1 MKKNIAVVMGGYSLE
16 YNISL
21 NSGAYVMKTIDDKLY
36 NIFKIIIS
44 KEKWVYISAD
54 NDEYTINKDNFTVKV
69 DGNVT
74 SFDLAFII
82 IHGDPGENGI
92 LQKYFEEL
100 KIPFTG
106 PNSKTAEL
114 TFNKKKCI
122 DFVSSYSINAAKSF
136 LLEKGKNYDL
146 NQIINK
152 LNFPMFVKANN
163 SGSSFGVYKAYNE
176 EELKKFIIEIFKIDN
191 EIIIERFVDG
201 REFSLGITNVG
212 KKIKVLAVTELIT
225 ENDFFDYEAK
235 YEGKHKEVT
244 PANINLDLENKLKT
258 EAKKI
263 YKVLKLSG
271 FSRVD
276 FIVENQLPYF
286 LEINTTPGM
295 TEHSI
300 FPKQVRF
307 NNLNMTDLF
316 TEMIQNS
323 LK

>member
-1 MKKNIAVVMGGYSLE
+1 MKKNVAVVMGGYSLE

-21 NSGAYVMKTIDDKLY
+21 NSGAYVMRTINDKLY

-44 KEKWVYISAD
+44 KEKWVYVDGD
-54 NDEYTINKDNFTVKV
+54 NNEHILNKDNFTVNV

-74 SFDLAFII
+74 SFDLVFII

-122 DFVSSYSINAAKSF
+122 DFVSTHSINAAKSF
-136 LLEKGKNYDL
+136 LLEKDKTYDL
-146 NQIINK
+146 HKIINK

-176 EELKKFIIEIFKIDN
+176 DELKKFIVDVFKIDN
-191 EIIIERFVDG
+191 EIIIERFIDG
-201 REFSLGITNVG
+201 REFSIGVTNFG
-212 KKIKVLAVTELIT
+212 KEIKVLAVTELIS

-235 YEGKHKEVT
+235 YECKHTEVT

-271 FSRVD
+271 FSRID

-286 LEINTTPGM
+286 LEINTIPGM

-300 FPKQVRF
+300 FPKQVRL
-307 NNLNMTDLF
+307 NNLNMTELF
-316 TEMIQNS
+316 TEIIQNT

>member
-1 MKKNIAVVMGGYSLE
+1 MR
-16 YNISL
+16 
-21 NSGAYVMKTIDDKLY
+21 TINYELY
-36 NIFKIIIS
+36 NVFKIVIS
-44 KEKWVYISAD
+44 KEKWIYI
-54 NDEYTINKDNFTVKV
+54 NEYNNEFNVNKDDFTVNV
-69 DGNVT
+69 NGNVI
-74 SFDLAFII
+74 SFDSVFII

-122 DFVSSYSINAAKSF
+122 DFVSAHSINTAKSF
-136 LLEKGKNYDL
+136 LLEKDKSYDL
-146 NQIINK
+146 YKIINK

-163 SGSSFGVYKAYNE
+163 SGSSYGVYKAYNKD
-176 EELKKFIIEIFKIDN
+176 ELNKFIVDIFKIDN
-191 EIIIERFVDG
+191 EIIIERFIDG
-201 REFSLGITNVG
+201 REFSIGVTNFD
-212 KKIKVLAVTELIT
+212 KEIKVLAVSELIS

-244 PANINLDLENKLKT
+244 PANINLDLENKLKK

-263 YKVLKLSG
+263 YEVLKLSG
-271 FSRVD
+271 FSRID

-286 LEINTTPGM
+286 LEINTIPGM

-300 FPKQVRF
+300 FPKQLRL
-307 NNLNMTDLF
+307 NNLNMTELF
-316 TEMIQNS
+316 TEIIQNT

>member
-1 MKKNIAVVMGGYSLE
+1 MGGYSLE
-16 YNISL
+16 HNISL
-21 NSGAYVMKTIDDKLY
+21 NSGAFVMRSINYELY
-36 NIFKIIIS
+36 NVFKIVIS
-44 KEKWVYISAD
+44 KEKWIYI
-54 NDEYTINKDNFTVKV
+54 NEYNNEFNVNKDDFTVNV
-69 DGNVT
+69 NGNVI
-74 SFDLAFII
+74 SFDSVFII

-122 DFVSSYSINAAKSF
+122 DFVSAHSINTAKSF
-136 LLEKGKNYDL
+136 LLEKDKSYDL
-146 NQIINK
+146 NKIINK

-163 SGSSFGVYKAYNE
+163 SGSSFGVYKAYNKD
-176 EELKKFIIEIFKIDN
+176 ELNKFIVDIFKIDN
-191 EIIIERFVDG
+191 EIIIERFIDG
-201 REFSLGITNVG
+201 REFSIGVTNFD
-212 KKIKVLAVTELIT
+212 KEIKVLAVSELIS

-244 PANINLDLENKLKT
+244 PANINLDLENKLKK

-263 YKVLKLSG
+263 YEILKLSG
-271 FSRVD
+271 FSRID

-286 LEINTTPGM
+286 LEINTIPGM

-300 FPKQVRF
+300 FPKQLRL
-307 NNLNMTDLF
+307 NNLNMTELF
-316 TEMIQNS
+316 TEIIQNT

>member
-21 NSGAYVMKTIDDKLY
+21 NSGAFVMRTINYELY
-36 NIFKIIIS
+36 NIFKIVIS
-44 KEKWVYISAD
+44 QEKWIYI
-54 NDEYTINKDNFTVKV
+54 NQYNNEFNINKDDFTVNV
-69 DGNVT
+69 NGNVT
-74 SFDLAFII
+74 RFDAVFIM
-82 IHGDPGENGI
+82 IHGDPGENGV

-122 DFVSSYSINAAKSF
+122 DFVSTHSINAAKSF
-136 LLEKGKNYDL
+136 LLEKDKSYDL
-146 NQIINK
+146 NKIIHK

-163 SGSSFGVYKAYNE
+163 YGSSFGVYKAYNE
-176 EELKKFIIEIFKIDN
+176 DELNKFIVDVFKIDK
-191 EIIIERFVDG
+191 EIIIEKFIDG
-201 REFSLGITNVG
+201 REFSIGVTNFD
-212 KKIKVLAVTELIT
+212 KEIKVLAVTELIS

-244 PANINLDLENKLKT
+244 PANINLDLENKLKK

-263 YKVLKLSG
+263 YEVLKLSG
-271 FSRVD
+271 FSRID

-286 LEINTTPGM
+286 LEINTIPGM

-300 FPKQVRF
+300 FPKQIRL
-307 NNLNMTDLF
+307 NNLNMTELF
-316 TEMIQNS
+316 TEIIQNT

>member
-1 MKKNIAVVMGGYSLE
+1 MGGYSLE
-16 YNISL
+16 HNISL
-21 NSGAYVMKTIDDKLY
+21 NSGAFVMRTINYELY
-36 NIFKIIIS
+36 NVFKIVIS
-44 KEKWVYISAD
+44 KEKWIYI
-54 NDEYTINKDNFTVKV
+54 NEYNNEFNVNKDDFTVNV
-69 DGNVT
+69 NGNVI
-74 SFDLAFII
+74 SFDSVFII

-122 DFVSSYSINAAKSF
+122 DFVSAHSINTAKSF
-136 LLEKGKNYDL
+136 LLEKDKSYDL
-146 NQIINK
+146 YKIINK

-163 SGSSFGVYKAYNE
+163 SGSSFGVYKAYNKD
-176 EELKKFIIEIFKIDN
+176 ELNKFIVDIFKIDN
-191 EIIIERFVDG
+191 EIIIERFIDG
-201 REFSLGITNVG
+201 REFSIGVTNFD
-212 KKIKVLAVTELIT
+212 KEIKVLAVSELIS

-244 PANINLDLENKLKT
+244 PANINLDLENKLKK

-263 YKVLKLSG
+263 YEILKLSG
-271 FSRVD
+271 FSRID

-286 LEINTTPGM
+286 LEINTIPGM

-300 FPKQVRF
+300 FPKQLRL
-307 NNLNMTDLF
+307 NNLNMTELF
-316 TEMIQNS
+316 TEIIQNT

>member
-44 KEKWVYISAD
+44 KEKWVYISA
-54 NDEYTINKDNFTVKV
+54 NNNEYTINKDNFTVKV

-201 REFSLGITNVG
+201 REFSLGVTNVG

>member
-1 MKKNIAVVMGGYSLE
+1 MKKNVAVVMGGYSLE
-16 YNISL
+16 HNVSL
-21 NSGAYVMKTIDDKLY
+21 NSGAYVMRTIDDKLY

-44 KEKWVYISAD
+44 KEKWVYIDGD
-54 NDEYTINKDNFTVKV
+54 NNEHILNKDNFTVNV

-74 SFDLAFII
+74 SFDLVFII

-106 PNSKTAEL
+106 PNSKTAKL

-122 DFVSSYSINAAKSF
+122 DFVSTHSINAAKSF
-136 LLEKGKNYDL
+136 LLEKDKTYDL
-146 NQIINK
+146 HKIINK

-163 SGSSFGVYKAYNE
+163 SGSSFGVYKAYNKD
-176 EELKKFIIEIFKIDN
+176 ELKKFIVDIFKIDN
-191 EIIIERFVDG
+191 EIIIERFIDG
-201 REFSLGITNVG
+201 REFSIGVTNFG
-212 KKIKVLAVTELIT
+212 KEIKVLAVTELIS

-271 FSRVD
+271 FSRID

-286 LEINTTPGM
+286 LEINTIPGM

-300 FPKQVRF
+300 FPKQVRL
-307 NNLNMTDLF
+307 NNLNMTELF
-316 TEMIQNS
+316 TEIIQNT

>member
-54 NDEYTINKDNFTVKV
+54 NNEYTINKDNFTVKV

-176 EELKKFIIEIFKIDN
+176 DELKKFIIEIFKIDN

-263 YKVLKLSG
+263 YKVLNLSG

>member
-1 MKKNIAVVMGGYSLE
+1 MKKNVAVVMGGYSLE
-16 YNISL
+16 HNVSL
-21 NSGAYVMKTIDDKLY
+21 NSGAYVMRTIDDKLY

-44 KEKWVYISAD
+44 KEKWIYIDGD
-54 NDEYTINKDNFTVKV
+54 NNEYILNKDNFTVNV

-74 SFDLAFII
+74 SFDLVFII

-106 PNSKTAEL
+106 PNSKTAKL

-122 DFVSSYSINAAKSF
+122 DFVSTHSINAAKSF
-136 LLEKGKNYDL
+136 LLEKDKTYDL
-146 NQIINK
+146 HKIINK

-176 EELKKFIIEIFKIDN
+176 DELKKFFVFVFIIDN
-191 EIIIERFVDG
+191 EIIIERFIDG
-201 REFSLGITNVG
+201 REFSIGVTNFG
-212 KKIKVLAVTELIT
+212 KEIKVLAVTELIS

-271 FSRVD
+271 FSRID

-286 LEINTTPGM
+286 LEINTIPGM

-300 FPKQVRF
+300 FPKQVRL
-307 NNLNMTDLF
+307 NNLNMTELF
-316 TEMIQNS
+316 TEIIQKT

>member
-1 MKKNIAVVMGGYSLE
+1 MGGYSLE
-16 YNISL
+16 HNISL
-21 NSGAYVMKTIDDKLY
+21 NSGAFVMRTINYELY
-36 NIFKIIIS
+36 NVFKIVIS
-44 KEKWVYISAD
+44 KEKWIYI
-54 NDEYTINKDNFTVKV
+54 NEYNNEFNVNKDDFTVNV
-69 DGNVT
+69 NGNVI
-74 SFDLAFII
+74 SFDSVFII

-122 DFVSSYSINAAKSF
+122 DFVSAHSINTAKSF
-136 LLEKGKNYDL
+136 LLEKDKSYDL
-146 NQIINK
+146 YKIINK

-163 SGSSFGVYKAYNE
+163 SGSSYGVYKAYNKD
-176 EELKKFIIEIFKIDN
+176 ELNKFIVDIFKIDN
-191 EIIIERFVDG
+191 EIIIERFIDG
-201 REFSLGITNVG
+201 REFSIGVTNFD
-212 KKIKVLAVTELIT
+212 KEIKVLAVSELIS

-244 PANINLDLENKLKT
+244 PANINLDLENKLKK

-263 YKVLKLSG
+263 YEVLKLSG
-271 FSRVD
+271 FSRID

-286 LEINTTPGM
+286 LEINTIPGM

-300 FPKQVRF
+300 FPKQLRL
-307 NNLNMTDLF
+307 NNLNMTELF
-316 TEMIQNS
+316 TEIIQNT

>member
-1 MKKNIAVVMGGYSLE
+1 MGGYSLE
-16 YNISL
+16 HNISL
-21 NSGAYVMKTIDDKLY
+21 NSGAFVMRSINYELY
-36 NIFKIIIS
+36 NVFKIVIS
-44 KEKWVYISAD
+44 KEKWIYI
-54 NDEYTINKDNFTVKV
+54 NEYNNEFNVNKDDFTVNV
-69 DGNVT
+69 NGNVI
-74 SFDLAFII
+74 SFDSVFII

-122 DFVSSYSINAAKSF
+122 DFVSAHSINTAKSF
-136 LLEKGKNYDL
+136 LLEKDKSYDL
-146 NQIINK
+146 NKIINK

-163 SGSSFGVYKAYNE
+163 SGSSFGVYKAYNKD
-176 EELKKFIIEIFKIDN
+176 ELNKFIVDIFKIDN
-191 EIIIERFVDG
+191 EIIIERFIDG
-201 REFSLGITNVG
+201 REFSIGVTNFD
-212 KKIKVLAVTELIT
+212 KEIKVLAVSELIS

-244 PANINLDLENKLKT
+244 PANINLDLENKLKK

-263 YKVLKLSG
+263 YEVLKLSG
-271 FSRVD
+271 FSRID

-286 LEINTTPGM
+286 LEINTIPGM

-300 FPKQVRF
+300 FPKQLRL
-307 NNLNMTDLF
+307 NNLNMTELF
-316 TEMIQNS
+316 TEIIQNT

>member
-1 MKKNIAVVMGGYSLE
+1 MGGYSLE
-16 YNISL
+16 HNISL
-21 NSGAYVMKTIDDKLY
+21 KSGAFVMRTINYELY
-36 NIFKIIIS
+36 NVFKIVIS
-44 KEKWVYISAD
+44 KEKWIYI
-54 NDEYTINKDNFTVKV
+54 NEYNNEFNVNKDDFTVNV
-69 DGNVT
+69 NGNVI
-74 SFDLAFII
+74 SFDSVFII

-122 DFVSSYSINAAKSF
+122 DFVSTHSINTAKSF
-136 LLEKGKNYDL
+136 LLEKDKSYDL
-146 NQIINK
+146 NKIINK

-163 SGSSFGVYKAYNE
+163 SGSSFGVYKAYNKD
-176 EELKKFIIEIFKIDN
+176 ELNKFIVDIFKIDN
-191 EIIIERFVDG
+191 EIIIERFIDG
-201 REFSLGITNVG
+201 REFSIGVTNFD
-212 KKIKVLAVTELIT
+212 KEIKVLAVTELIS

-244 PANINLDLENKLKT
+244 PANINLDLENKLKK

-263 YKVLKLSG
+263 YEVLKLSG
-271 FSRVD
+271 FSRID

-286 LEINTTPGM
+286 LEINTIPGM

-300 FPKQVRF
+300 FPKQLRL
-307 NNLNMTDLF
+307 NNLNMTELF
-316 TEMIQNS
+316 TEIIQNT

>member
-54 NDEYTINKDNFTVKV
+54 NNEYTINKDNFTVKV

-114 TFNKKKCI
+114 TFNKKKCV
-122 DFVSSYSINAAKSF
+122 DFVSSHSINAAKSF
-136 LLEKGKNYDL
+136 LLEKDKNYDL

-176 EELKKFIIEIFKIDN
+176 DELKKFIIEIFKIDN

-201 REFSLGITNVG
+201 REFSLGV
-212 KKIKVLAVTELIT
+212 KML
-225 ENDFFDYEAK
+225 
-235 YEGKHKEVT
+235 
-244 PANINLDLENKLKT
+244 
-258 EAKKI
+258 AKK
-263 YKVLKLSG
+263 
-271 FSRVD
+271 
-276 FIVENQLPYF
+276 
-286 LEINTTPGM
+286 
-295 TEHSI
+295 
-300 FPKQVRF
+300 
-307 NNLNMTDLF
+307 
-316 TEMIQNS
+316 
-323 LK
+323 

>member
-1 MKKNIAVVMGGYSLE
+1 VKKNIAVVMGGYSLE

-21 NSGAYVMKTIDDKLY
+21 NSGAFVMRTINYELY
-36 NIFKIIIS
+36 NIFKIVIS
-44 KEKWVYISAD
+44 QEKWIYI
-54 NDEYTINKDNFTVKV
+54 NEYNNKFNVNKDDFTVNV
-69 DGNVT
+69 NGNVT
-74 SFDLAFII
+74 SFDAVFII
-82 IHGDPGENGI
+82 IHGDPGENGV

-122 DFVSSYSINAAKSF
+122 DFVSTHSINAAKSF
-136 LLEKGKNYDL
+136 LLEKDKSYDL
-146 NQIINK
+146 NKIIHK

-176 EELKKFIIEIFKIDN
+176 DELNKFIVDVFKIDK
-191 EIIIERFVDG
+191 EIIIEKFIDG
-201 REFSLGITNVG
+201 REFSIGVTNFDNE
-212 KKIKVLAVTELIT
+212 IKVLAVTELIS

-244 PANINLDLENKLKT
+244 PANINLDLENKLKK

-263 YKVLKLSG
+263 YEVLKLSG
-271 FSRVD
+271 FSRID

-286 LEINTTPGM
+286 LEINTIPGM

-300 FPKQVRF
+300 FPKQIRL
-307 NNLNMTDLF
+307 NNLNMTELF
-316 TEMIQNS
+316 TQIIQNTM
-323 LK
+323 K

>member
-1 MKKNIAVVMGGYSLE
+1 MGGYSLE
-16 YNISL
+16 HNISL
-21 NSGAYVMKTIDDKLY
+21 NSGAFVMRTINYELY
-36 NIFKIIIS
+36 NVFKIVIS
-44 KEKWVYISAD
+44 KEKWIYI
-54 NDEYTINKDNFTVKV
+54 NEYNNEFNVNKDDFTVNV
-69 DGNVT
+69 NGNVI
-74 SFDLAFII
+74 SFDSVFII

-122 DFVSSYSINAAKSF
+122 DFVSAHSINTAKSF
-136 LLEKGKNYDL
+136 LLEKDKSYDL
-146 NQIINK
+146 YKIINK

-163 SGSSFGVYKAYNE
+163 SGSSYGVYKAYNKD
-176 EELKKFIIEIFKIDN
+176 ELNKFIVDIFKIDN
-191 EIIIERFVDG
+191 EIIIERFIDG
-201 REFSLGITNVG
+201 REFSVGVTNFD
-212 KKIKVLAVTELIT
+212 KEIKVLAVTELIS

-244 PANINLDLENKLKT
+244 PANINLDLENKLKK

-263 YKVLKLSG
+263 YEVLKLSG
-271 FSRVD
+271 FSRID

-286 LEINTTPGM
+286 LEINTIPGM

-300 FPKQVRF
+300 FPKQLRL
-307 NNLNMTDLF
+307 NNLNMTELF
-316 TEMIQNS
+316 TEIIQNT

>member
-1 MKKNIAVVMGGYSLE
+1 VKKNIAVVMGGYSLE

-21 NSGAYVMKTIDDKLY
+21 NSGAFVMRTINYELY
-36 NIFKIIIS
+36 NIFKIVMS
-44 KEKWVYISAD
+44 QEKWIYI
-54 NDEYTINKDNFTVKV
+54 NEYNNKFNVNKDDFTVNV
-69 DGNVT
+69 NGNVT
-74 SFDLAFII
+74 SFDAVFII
-82 IHGDPGENGI
+82 IHGDPGENGV

-122 DFVSSYSINAAKSF
+122 DFVSTHSINAAKSF
-136 LLEKGKNYDL
+136 LLEKDKSYDL
-146 NQIINK
+146 NKIIYK

-176 EELKKFIIEIFKIDN
+176 DELNKFIVDVFKIDK
-191 EIIIERFVDG
+191 EIIIEKFIDG
-201 REFSLGITNVG
+201 REFSIGVTNFD
-212 KKIKVLAVTELIT
+212 KEIKVLAVTELMS

-244 PANINLDLENKLKT
+244 PANINLDLENKLKK

-263 YKVLKLSG
+263 YEVLKLSG
-271 FSRVD
+271 FSRID

-286 LEINTTPGM
+286 LEINTIPGM

-300 FPKQVRF
+300 FPKQIRL
-307 NNLNMTDLF
+307 NNLNMTELF
-316 TEMIQNS
+316 TQIIQNT

>member
-1 MKKNIAVVMGGYSLE
+1 MGGYSLE
-16 YNISL
+16 HNISL
-21 NSGAYVMKTIDDKLY
+21 NSGAFVMRTINYELY
-36 NIFKIIIS
+36 NVFKIVIS
-44 KEKWVYISAD
+44 KEKWIYI
-54 NDEYTINKDNFTVKV
+54 NEYNNEFNVNKDDFTVNV
-69 DGNVT
+69 NGNVI
-74 SFDLAFII
+74 SFDSVFII

-122 DFVSSYSINAAKSF
+122 DFVSTHSINTAKSF
-136 LLEKGKNYDL
+136 LLEKDKSYDL
-146 NQIINK
+146 NKIINK

-163 SGSSFGVYKAYNE
+163 SGSSFGVYKAYNKD
-176 EELKKFIIEIFKIDN
+176 ELNKFIVDIFKIDN
-191 EIIIERFVDG
+191 EIIIERFIDG
-201 REFSLGITNVG
+201 REFSIGVTNFD
-212 KKIKVLAVTELIT
+212 KEIKVLAVTELIS

-244 PANINLDLENKLKT
+244 PANINLDLENKLKK

-263 YKVLKLSG
+263 YEILKLSG
-271 FSRVD
+271 FSRID

-286 LEINTTPGM
+286 LEINTIPGM

-300 FPKQVRF
+300 FPKQLRL
-307 NNLNMTDLF
+307 NNLNMTELF
-316 TEMIQNS
+316 TEIIQNT

>member
-1 MKKNIAVVMGGYSLE
+1 MR
-16 YNISL
+16 
-21 NSGAYVMKTIDDKLY
+21 TINYELY
-36 NIFKIIIS
+36 NVFKIVIS
-44 KEKWVYISAD
+44 KEKWIYI
-54 NDEYTINKDNFTVKV
+54 NEYNNEFNVNKDDFTVNV
-69 DGNVT
+69 NGNVI
-74 SFDLAFII
+74 SFDSVFII

-122 DFVSSYSINAAKSF
+122 DFVSAHSINTSKSF
-136 LLEKGKNYDL
+136 LLEKDKSYDL
-146 NQIINK
+146 YKIINK

-163 SGSSFGVYKAYNE
+163 SGSSYGVYKAYNKD
-176 EELKKFIIEIFKIDN
+176 ELNKFIVDIFKIDN
-191 EIIIERFVDG
+191 EIIIERFIDG
-201 REFSLGITNVG
+201 REFSIGVTNFD
-212 KKIKVLAVTELIT
+212 KEIKVLAVSELIS

-244 PANINLDLENKLKT
+244 PANINLDLENKLKK

-263 YKVLKLSG
+263 YEVLKLSG
-271 FSRVD
+271 FSRID

-286 LEINTTPGM
+286 LEINTIPGM

-300 FPKQVRF
+300 FPKQLRL
-307 NNLNMTDLF
+307 NNLNMTELF
-316 TEMIQNS
+316 TEIIQNT

>member
-1 MKKNIAVVMGGYSLE
+1 MGGYSLE
-16 YNISL
+16 HNISL
-21 NSGAYVMKTIDDKLY
+21 NSGAFVMRTINYELY
-36 NIFKIIIS
+36 NVFKIVIS
-44 KEKWVYISAD
+44 KEKWIYI
-54 NDEYTINKDNFTVKV
+54 NEYNNEFNVNKDDFTVNV
-69 DGNVT
+69 NGNVI
-74 SFDLAFII
+74 SFDSVFII

-122 DFVSSYSINAAKSF
+122 DFVSAHSINTAKSF
-136 LLEKGKNYDL
+136 LLEKDKSYDL
-146 NQIINK
+146 NKIINK

-163 SGSSFGVYKAYNE
+163 SGSSFGVYKAYNKD
-176 EELKKFIIEIFKIDN
+176 ELNKFIVDIFKIDN
-191 EIIIERFVDG
+191 EIIIERFIDG
-201 REFSLGITNVG
+201 REFSIGVTNFD
-212 KKIKVLAVTELIT
+212 KEIKVLAVTELIS

-244 PANINLDLENKLKT
+244 PANINLDLENKLKK

-263 YKVLKLSG
+263 YEILKLSG
-271 FSRVD
+271 FSRID

-286 LEINTTPGM
+286 LEINTIPGM

-300 FPKQVRF
+300 FPKQLRL
-307 NNLNMTDLF
+307 NNLNMTELF
-316 TEMIQNS
+316 TEIIQNT

>member
-1 MKKNIAVVMGGYSLE
+1 MKKNVAVVMGGYSLE
-16 YNISL
+16 HNVSL
-21 NSGAYVMKTIDDKLY
+21 NSGAYVMRTIDDKLY

-44 KEKWVYISAD
+44 KEKWVYIDGD
-54 NDEYTINKDNFTVKV
+54 NNEYILNKDNFTVNV

-74 SFDLAFII
+74 SFDLVFII

-106 PNSKTAEL
+106 PNSKTAKL

-122 DFVSSYSINAAKSF
+122 DFVSTHSINAAKSF
-136 LLEKGKNYDL
+136 LLEKNKTYDL
-146 NQIINK
+146 HKIITK

-176 EELKKFIIEIFKIDN
+176 DELKKFIVDIFKIDN
-191 EIIIERFVDG
+191 EIIIERFIDG
-201 REFSLGITNVG
+201 REFSIGVTNFG
-212 KKIKVLAVTELIT
+212 KEIKVLAVTELIS

-258 EAKKI
+258 KAKKI

-271 FSRVD
+271 FSRID

-286 LEINTTPGM
+286 LEINTIPGM

-300 FPKQVRF
+300 FPKQVRL
-307 NNLNMTDLF
+307 NNLNMTELF
-316 TEMIQNS
+316 TEIIQNT

>member
-1 MKKNIAVVMGGYSLE
+1 MKKNIAVIMGGYSLE
-16 YNISL
+16 HNISL
-21 NSGAYVMKTIDDKLY
+21 NSGAFVMRTINYELY
-36 NIFKIIIS
+36 NVFKIVIS
-44 KEKWVYISAD
+44 KEKWIYI
-54 NDEYTINKDNFTVKV
+54 NEYNNEFNVNKDDFTVNV
-69 DGNVT
+69 NGNVI
-74 SFDLAFII
+74 SFDSVFII

-122 DFVSSYSINAAKSF
+122 DFVSTHSINTAKSF
-136 LLEKGKNYDL
+136 LLEKDKSYDL
-146 NQIINK
+146 YKIINK

-163 SGSSFGVYKAYNE
+163 SGSSYGVYKAYNKD
-176 EELKKFIIEIFKIDN
+176 ELNKFIVDIFKIDN
-191 EIIIERFVDG
+191 EIIIERFIDG
-201 REFSLGITNVG
+201 REFSIGVTNFD
-212 KKIKVLAVTELIT
+212 KEIKVLAVTELIS

-244 PANINLDLENKLKT
+244 PANINLDLENKLKK

-263 YKVLKLSG
+263 YEILKLSG
-271 FSRVD
+271 FSRID

-286 LEINTTPGM
+286 LEINTIPGM

-300 FPKQVRF
+300 FPKQLRL
-307 NNLNMTDLF
+307 NNLNMTELF
-316 TEMIQNS
+316 TEIIQNT

>member
-1 MKKNIAVVMGGYSLE
+1 MKKNVAVVMGGYSLE

-21 NSGAYVMKTIDDKLY
+21 NSGAYVMRTIDDKLY

-44 KEKWVYISAD
+44 KEKWVYV
-54 NDEYTINKDNFTVKV
+54 DEGNNEHILNKDNFTVNV

-74 SFDLAFII
+74 SFDLVFII

-122 DFVSSYSINAAKSF
+122 DFVSTHSINAAKSF
-136 LLEKGKNYDL
+136 LLEKDKTYDL
-146 NQIINK
+146 HKIINK

-176 EELKKFIIEIFKIDN
+176 DELKKFIVDIFKIDN
-191 EIIIERFVDG
+191 EIIIERFIDG
-201 REFSLGITNVG
+201 REFSIGVTNFG
-212 KKIKVLAVTELIT
+212 KEIKVLAVTELIS

-271 FSRVD
+271 FSRID
-276 FIVENQLPYF
+276 FIVENKLPYF
-286 LEINTTPGM
+286 LEINTIPGM

-300 FPKQVRF
+300 FPKQVRL
-307 NNLNMTDLF
+307 NNLNMTELF
-316 TEMIQNS
+316 TEIIQNT

>member
-44 KEKWVYISAD
+44 EEKWVYISAE
-54 NDEYTINKDNFTVKV
+54 NNEYTINKDNFTVKV

-176 EELKKFIIEIFKIDN
+176 DELKKFIIEIFKIDN

>member
-1 MKKNIAVVMGGYSLE
+1 MKKNVAVVMGGYSLE

-21 NSGAYVMKTIDDKLY
+21 NSGAYVMRTIDDKLY

-44 KEKWVYISAD
+44 KEKWVYVDGD
-54 NDEYTINKDNFTVKV
+54 NNEHVLNKDNFTVDV

-74 SFDLAFII
+74 SFDLVFII

-122 DFVSSYSINAAKSF
+122 DFVSTHSINAAKSF
-136 LLEKGKNYDL
+136 LLEKDKTYDL
-146 NQIINK
+146 HKIINK

-176 EELKKFIIEIFKIDN
+176 DELKKFIVDIFKIDN

-244 PANINLDLENKLKT
+244 PAIINLDLENKLKT

-263 YKVLKLSG
+263 CKVLKLSG
-271 FSRVD
+271 FSRID

-286 LEINTTPGM
+286 LEINTIPGM

-300 FPKQVRF
+300 FPKQVRL
-307 NNLNMTDLF
+307 NNLNMTELF
-316 TEMIQNS
+316 TEIIQNT

>member
-44 KEKWVYISAD
+44 KEKWVYIDTD
-54 NDEYTINKDNFTVKV
+54 NNEYIINKDNFTVKV

-201 REFSLGITNVG
+201 REFSLGVTNVG

>member
-21 NSGAYVMKTIDDKLY
+21 NSGAYVMRTIDDKLY

-44 KEKWVYISAD
+44 KEKWVYIDGD
-54 NDEYTINKDNFTVKV
+54 NNEHILNKDNFTVNV

-74 SFDLAFII
+74 SFDLVFII

-122 DFVSSYSINAAKSF
+122 DFVSTHSINAAKSF
-136 LLEKGKNYDL
+136 LLKKDKTYDL
-146 NQIINK
+146 HKIINK

-176 EELKKFIIEIFKIDN
+176 DELKKFIVDIFKIDN
-191 EIIIERFVDG
+191 EIIVERFING
-201 REFSLGITNVG
+201 REFSIGVTNFD
-212 KKIKVLAVTELIT
+212 KEIKVLAVTELIS

-244 PANINLDLENKLKT
+244 PAIINLDLENKLKT

-271 FSRVD
+271 FSRID

-286 LEINTTPGM
+286 LEINTIPGM

-300 FPKQVRF
+300 FPKQVKL
-307 NNLNMTDLF
+307 NNLNMTELF
-316 TEMIQNS
+316 TEIIQNT

>member
-1 MKKNIAVVMGGYSLE
+1 VKKNIAVVMGGYSLE

-21 NSGAYVMKTIDDKLY
+21 NSGAFVMRTINYELY
-36 NIFKIIIS
+36 NIFKIVIS
-44 KEKWVYISAD
+44 QEKWIYI
-54 NDEYTINKDNFTVKV
+54 NEYNNKFNVNKDDFTVNV
-69 DGNVT
+69 NGNVT
-74 SFDLAFII
+74 SFDAVFII
-82 IHGDPGENGI
+82 IHGDPGENGV

-122 DFVSSYSINAAKSF
+122 DFVSTHSINAAKSF
-136 LLEKGKNYDL
+136 LLEKDKSYDL
-146 NQIINK
+146 NKIIHK

-176 EELKKFIIEIFKIDN
+176 DELNKFIVDVFKIDK
-191 EIIIERFVDG
+191 EIIIEKFIDG
-201 REFSLGITNVG
+201 REFSIGVTNFDNE
-212 KKIKVLAVTELIT
+212 IKVLAVTELIS

-244 PANINLDLENKLKT
+244 PANINLDLENKLKK

-263 YKVLKLSG
+263 YEVLKLSG
-271 FSRVD
+271 FSRID

-286 LEINTTPGM
+286 LEINTIPGM

-300 FPKQVRF
+300 FPKQIRL
-307 NNLNMTDLF
+307 NNLNMTELF
-316 TEMIQNS
+316 TQIIQNT

>member
-1 MKKNIAVVMGGYSLE
+1 K
-16 YNISL
+16 
-21 NSGAYVMKTIDDKLY
+21 
-36 NIFKIIIS
+36 
-44 KEKWVYISAD
+44 
-54 NDEYTINKDNFTVKV
+54 
-69 DGNVT
+69 
-74 SFDLAFII
+74 
-82 IHGDPGENGI
+82 
-92 LQKYFEEL
+92 L

-106 PNSKTAEL
+106 PNSKTAKL

-122 DFVSSYSINAAKSF
+122 DFVSTHSINAAKSF
-136 LLEKGKNYDL
+136 LLEKDKTYDL
-146 NQIINK
+146 HKIINK

-176 EELKKFIIEIFKIDN
+176 DELKKFIVDIFKIDN
-191 EIIIERFVDG
+191 EIIIERFIDG
-201 REFSLGITNVG
+201 REFSIGVTNFG
-212 KKIKVLAVTELIT
+212 KEIKVLAVTELIS

-235 YEGKHKEVT
+235 YEGKHKELT

-271 FSRVD
+271 FSRID

-286 LEINTTPGM
+286 LEINTIPGM

-300 FPKQVRF
+300 FPKQVRL
-307 NNLNMTDLF
+307 NNLNMTELF
-316 TEMIQNS
+316 TEIIQNT

>member
-1 MKKNIAVVMGGYSLE
+1 VKKNIAVVMGGYSLE

-21 NSGAYVMKTIDDKLY
+21 NSGAFVMRTINYELY
-36 NIFKIIIS
+36 NIFKIVIS
-44 KEKWVYISAD
+44 QEKWIYI
-54 NDEYTINKDNFTVKV
+54 NEYNNEFNVNKDDFTVNV
-69 DGNVT
+69 NGNVT
-74 SFDLAFII
+74 SFDAVFII
-82 IHGDPGENGI
+82 IHGDPGENGV

-122 DFVSSYSINAAKSF
+122 DFVSTHSINTAKSF
-136 LLEKGKNYDL
+136 LLEKDKSYDL
-146 NQIINK
+146 NKIIYK

-176 EELKKFIIEIFKIDN
+176 DELNKFIVDVFKIDK
-191 EIIIERFVDG
+191 EIIIEKFIDG
-201 REFSLGITNVG
+201 REFSIGVTNFD
-212 KKIKVLAVTELIT
+212 KEIKVLAVTELMS

-244 PANINLDLENKLKT
+244 PANINLDLENKLKK

-263 YKVLKLSG
+263 YEVLKLSG
-271 FSRVD
+271 FSRID

-286 LEINTTPGM
+286 LEINTIPGM

-300 FPKQVRF
+300 FPKQIRL
-307 NNLNMTDLF
+307 NNLNMTELF
-316 TEMIQNS
+316 TQIIQNT

>member
-54 NDEYTINKDNFTVKV
+54 NNEYTINKDNFTVKV

-201 REFSLGITNVG
+201 REFSLGVTNVG

-263 YKVLKLSG
+263 YKVLNLSG

>member
-1 MKKNIAVVMGGYSLE
+1 
-16 YNISL
+16 
-21 NSGAYVMKTIDDKLY
+21 
-36 NIFKIIIS
+36 
-44 KEKWVYISAD
+44 
-54 NDEYTINKDNFTVKV
+54 
-69 DGNVT
+69 
-74 SFDLAFII
+74 
-82 IHGDPGENGI
+82 
-92 LQKYFEEL
+92 
-100 KIPFTG
+100 
-106 PNSKTAEL
+106 
-114 TFNKKKCI
+114 
-122 DFVSSYSINAAKSF
+122 
-136 LLEKGKNYDL
+136 
-146 NQIINK
+146 
-152 LNFPMFVKANN
+152 MFVKANN

-201 REFSLGITNVG
+201 REFSLGVTNVG

-263 YKVLKLSG
+263 YKVLNLSG